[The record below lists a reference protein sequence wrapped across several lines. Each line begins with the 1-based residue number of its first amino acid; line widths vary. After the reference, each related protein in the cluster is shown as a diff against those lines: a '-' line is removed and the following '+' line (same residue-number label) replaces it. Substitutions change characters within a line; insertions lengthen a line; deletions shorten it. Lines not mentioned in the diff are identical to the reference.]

1 MQSGLTGAVMS
12 IDGAELGLDVD
23 PASLRGQI
31 AELQRELAAANHRAE
46 EFQALLRAQKSDQAR
61 YRRQVEEQRAEQ
73 ALQAR
78 LDLLVRVL
86 PVLDEFQRAL
96 QAAPARGAAAGWVAT
111 VREIE
116 VKLREVL
123 ESEGVQKIEA
133 LGAFFNPWEHEAL
146 THQSSPELDDQ
157 RILAIV
163 REGYRIGDRVLR
175 PAQVVVARRGK

>member
-1 MQSGLTGAVMS
+1 MGAVMG
-12 IDGAELGLDVD
+12 IDRAGLEVEAD
-23 PASLRGQI
+23 PASLRSQV

-46 EFQALLRAQKSDQAR
+46 EFEALLRAQKSDEAR

-96 QAAPARGAAAGWVAT
+96 VGAPSRGVAARWVAT
-111 VREIE
+111 VRAIE
-116 VKLREVL
+116 AKLREVL

>member
-1 MQSGLTGAVMS
+1 MS
-12 IDGAELGLDVD
+12 IDGAELELDAD

-96 QAAPARGAAAGWVAT
+96 LAAPARGAAGWVAT